1 MLELDFSE
9 NTAPLYEGFVEGLSE
24 KEYRDYDAISQSDI
38 KTLITEPFRYFNQ
51 IELKQTESMI
61 EGTLMHL
68 LFSAPHL
75 VSEQFFIT
83 NEKKSERVKEEA
95 NGRHII
101 KEDKYQN
108 LVACVDYTKEF
119 MLKYHQIDLDAM
131 DSEVSFFGKYN
142 GFNAKGRADKITDNR
157 RAVFDFKKCA
167 SAKHRDFI
175 KTVCDL
181 HYGIQEVFYR
191 ELMGLEKFEW
201 IAIETTPL
209 VNKMGKH
216 FYMIDRFE
224 TTPDLVD
231 VSKRLID
238 LAFEIL
244 ESPELCQKY
253 SAPIYPSEFI
263 VNDVKNGIEMI
274 KKIEPPMWY
283 RFHSGI

>member
-1 MLELDFSE
+1 MLEIDFEDNKSP
-9 NTAPLYEGFVEGLSE
+9 TYEGFVEGLDE
-24 KEYRDYDAISQSDI
+24 RDYRAYDAISQSDI
-38 KTLITEPFRYFNQ
+38 KTLVTEPFRYFNK

-75 VSEQFFIT
+75 VSDQFFII
-83 NEKKSERVKEEA
+83 NERKSERIKEEA

-108 LVACVDYTKEF
+108 LVDCVDYTKEF
-119 MLKYHQIDLDAM
+119 MLKYHQIDLDSM

-142 GFNAKGRADKITDNR
+142 GVNAKGRADKITGDR

-175 KTVCDL
+175 KTACDL

-224 TTPDLVD
+224 TTQDLID
-231 VSKRLID
+231 DSKRLIE

-244 ESPELCQKY
+244 NEPDKY
-253 SAPIYPSEFI
+253 SAPIYLSEFV
-263 VNDVKNGIEMI
+263 VNDVKNGRDSV
-274 KKIEPPMWY
+274 KKVQPPMWY
-283 RFHSGI
+283 RMHCGI